1 MLRTLQILLALAPL
15 VVSVFRDRRRWL
27 FWGQPLTRSPAF
39 HRVRARRIVSR
50 ISALGPTFVKL
61 AQVFASRADLIPE
74 PYIGELGTL
83 VDAVPPVD
91 VRQIEAVINRSY
103 DIASPD
109 ALFEQFDRVP
119 VAAASLGQVHRARYQ
134 GRDVAVKVLRPGI
147 ELVIERDLIAARRI
161 LGWLLKKWNNS
172 HVTGLIAVVEEFQAR
187 IGEEMDFRLEAE
199 FAREIRGNF
208 STNRDVLIPEVVHEL
223 TRQRV
228 MVMDFIVGT
237 RIDKLDPGVANVN
250 RLVATLVEVYV
261 QMMLVDGLF
270 HADPH
275 PGNLMLAPDGRLVL
289 LDFGMVVRVPVE
301 TRRKL
306 TRTVLAAIRRDPV
319 GTAEGFREL
328 GIVLATTGDDVAL
341 RLAELLIENAF
352 AKTTA
357 LERLDTLLADRVM
370 KTLYDFPISLPR
382 DLVYFARTA
391 ALIEG
396 VGTKYDP
403 YFQAIPIASPVVL
416 RMRTKI
422 LRSVGV
428 AAQPTVE
435 EIAAVAGYALGKA
448 ARWVVDR
455 FGTGPMAGIGN

>member
-1 MLRTLQILLALAPL
+1 VFRTLQILYALAPL

-27 FWGQPLTRSPAF
+27 FRGAPLVRSAAF
-39 HRVRARRIVSR
+39 HRARATRIVAR
-50 ISALGPTFVKL
+50 ISGLGPTFVKL

-91 VRQIEAVINRSY
+91 VRQIEAVIKDSY
-103 DIASPD
+103 GITSPD
-109 ALFEQFDRVP
+109 ALFEHFDRVP
-119 VAAASLGQVHRARYQ
+119 VAAASLGQVHRARYK

-147 ELVIERDLIAARRI
+147 EQVIERDLIAARRI
-161 LGWLLKKWNNS
+161 LGWVVKKWNNS

-199 FAREIRGNF
+199 FAQEIRGNF
-208 STNRDVLIPEVVHEL
+208 LANREVLIPEVVHEL
-223 TRQRV
+223 TRQHV
-228 MVMDFIVGT
+228 MVMDFIDGT
-237 RIDKLDPGVANVN
+237 RIDKLDPATTKVN
-250 RLVATLVEVYV
+250 QLVATLVEVYV

-275 PGNLMLAPDGRLVL
+275 PGNLMLARDGRLVL

-306 TRTVLAAIRRDPV
+306 TRAVLAAIRRDAPA
-319 GTAEGFREL
+319 TAASFREL
-328 GIVLATTGDDVAL
+328 GIVLPATHDDVVL
-341 RLAELLIENAF
+341 RLAELLITNAF
-352 AKTTA
+352 GKTTTR
-357 LERLDTLLADRVM
+357 ERIDALLADRVM
-370 KTLYDFPISLPR
+370 KTLYDFPIALPR

-422 LRSVGV
+422 LRSVGE
-428 AAQPTVE
+428 AAQPTVD
-435 EIAAVAGYALGKA
+435 EIATVAGYALGKA
-448 ARWVVDR
+448 ARWVMDR
-455 FGTGPMAGIGN
+455 INSGPLATTGG